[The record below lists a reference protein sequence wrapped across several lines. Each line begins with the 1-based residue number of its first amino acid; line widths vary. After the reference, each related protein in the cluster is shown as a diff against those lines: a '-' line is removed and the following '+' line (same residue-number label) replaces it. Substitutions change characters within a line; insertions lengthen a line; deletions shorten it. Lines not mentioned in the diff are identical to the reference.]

1 MAAASNIAIGQQ
13 QQCANLSLRIFLCN
27 MLSLYLFYYISI
39 LFFNLILISQLI
51 TFGSCKQHRHRPA
64 TMQCANLS
72 LRIFLCN
79 KLSLYLF
86 HYISILFFN
95 LILISQL
102 ITFGSCNEHHHR
114 PTATMQCA
122 NLSLR
127 IFFCNMLWLYL
138 FWHIYLLTEYCRSNN
153 QNQILKLKIFNTLLT
168 YWKKYIW
175 LFWER

>member
-51 TFGSCKQHRHRPA
+51 TFGSCKQH
-64 TMQCANLS
+64 
-72 LRIFLCN
+72 
-79 KLSLYLF
+79 
-86 HYISILFFN
+86 
-95 LILISQL
+95 
-102 ITFGSCNEHHHR
+102 HHR

-122 NLSLR
+122 NLYLR
-127 IFFCNMLWLYL
+127 IFFWNMLWLYL

-168 YWKKYIW
+168 YWKKIYLALLRALGYFV
-175 LFWER
+175 LFKSWW